1 MANFFSRLFGGSAQP
16 VLDENTIII
25 DVRSATEY
33 RSGHL
38 EGARNFDVNANFEGK
53 LGGLKK
59 DGHYLLYC
67 QSGARSSQAASR
79 MRARGFTN
87 VTNAGGI
94 HKASRKTGLDIQ

>member
-1 MANFFSRLFGGSAQP
+1 MANFFSRLFGASSTP
-16 VLDENTIII
+16 IITENSIVI
-25 DVRSATEY
+25 DVRSASEY
-33 RSGHL
+33 RTGHL
-38 EGARNFDVNANFEGK
+38 EGARNIDVTANFEGK
-53 LGGLKK
+53 LGSFKK
-59 DGHYLLYC
+59 DGHYVLYC